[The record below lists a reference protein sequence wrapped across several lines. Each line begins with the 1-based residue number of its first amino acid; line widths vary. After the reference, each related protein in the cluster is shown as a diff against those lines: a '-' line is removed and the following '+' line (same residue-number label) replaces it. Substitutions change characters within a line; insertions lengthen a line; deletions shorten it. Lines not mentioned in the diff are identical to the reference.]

1 MNITPRTD
9 LALEIREKY
18 ENDNVE
24 ISGVKIKEEYLSNK
38 KIKVSIVD
46 IVNEHGAYIMQ
57 RDMGRYI
64 TIENLL
70 GDKGAHLDK
79 EGLKETLVKHLQELT
94 KDIESKKILVVGL
107 GNKDVTPDSLGPLVT
122 EQIFVTRH
130 LIKEYGNDF
139 QEENKI
145 ENIAAIAPGV
155 MGQTGMEAKEIIKAI
170 VNDMDIN
177 LVIVIDALAARSV
190 YRLNTTIQLT
200 NTGISP
206 GSGVGNNRKALN
218 SDSLGIPVIA
228 IGVPTVVDA
237 YTIVND
243 MLENFMEKQG
253 FNSEEI
259 SSFNQEIRTENI
271 INMFVTPKDIDEA
284 VKDISRII
292 ADSINEF

>member
-24 ISGVKIKEEYLSNK
+24 ISGVKIKEEYSSNK

-46 IVNEHGAYIMQ
+46 IVNKHGASIMQ
-57 RDMGRYI
+57 RDVGRYV
-64 TIENLL
+64 TIENMI
-70 GDKGAHLDK
+70 KGTDSELDK
-79 EGLKETLVKHLQELT
+79 EGLKIVLIRHLQELT

-139 QEENKI
+139 QEKNKI

-170 VNDMDIN
+170 VKDMDIN
-177 LVIVIDALAARSV
+177 LVIVIDALASRSV

-218 SDSLGIPVIA
+218 SDSLGIPIIA

-243 MLENFMEKQG
+243 MLEHFMEKQG
-253 FNSEEI
+253 FNPDEI

>member
-46 IVNEHGAYIMQ
+46 IANEHGAYIMQ

-79 EGLKETLVKHLQELT
+79 EGLKETLVRHLQELT

-139 QEENKI
+139 QEENEI

-190 YRLNTTIQLT
+190 YRLNSTIQLT

-218 SDSLGIPVIA
+218 SHSLGIPVIA

-253 FNSEEI
+253 FNPEEI

>member
-79 EGLKETLVKHLQELT
+79 EGLKETLVRHLQELT

-139 QEENKI
+139 QEENEI

-206 GSGVGNNRKALN
+206 GSGVGNHRKALN

>member
-24 ISGVKIKEEYLSNK
+24 ISGVKIKEEYSSNK

-46 IVNEHGAYIMQ
+46 IVNKHGASIMQ
-57 RDMGRYI
+57 RDVGRYV
-64 TIENLL
+64 TIENMI
-70 GDKGAHLDK
+70 KGTDSELDK
-79 EGLKETLVKHLQELT
+79 EGLKKVLIRHLQELT

-170 VNDMDIN
+170 VKDMDIN

-218 SDSLGIPVIA
+218 SDSLGIPIIA

-243 MLENFMEKQG
+243 MLEHFMEKQR
-253 FNSEEI
+253 FNPDEI

>member
-79 EGLKETLVKHLQELT
+79 EGLKETLVRHLQELT

-139 QEENKI
+139 QEENEI

>member
-46 IVNEHGAYIMQ
+46 IANEHGAYIMQ

-79 EGLKETLVKHLQELT
+79 EGLKETLVRHLQELT

-122 EQIFVTRH
+122 EQIFATRH

-139 QEENKI
+139 QEENEI

-190 YRLNTTIQLT
+190 YRLNSTIQLT

-218 SDSLGIPVIA
+218 SHSLGIPVIA

-253 FNSEEI
+253 FNPEEI

>member
-79 EGLKETLVKHLQELT
+79 EGLKETLVRHLQELT
-94 KDIESKKILVVGL
+94 KDIESKKVLVVGL

-139 QEENKI
+139 QEENEI

>member
-79 EGLKETLVKHLQELT
+79 EGLKETLVRHLQELT
-94 KDIESKKILVVGL
+94 KDIESKKVLVVGL

-122 EQIFVTRH
+122 EKIFVTRH

-139 QEENKI
+139 QEENEI

>member
-79 EGLKETLVKHLQELT
+79 EGLKETLVRHLQELT

-259 SSFNQEIRTENI
+259 SSFNQEIRTENF

>member
-1 MNITPRTD
+1 MNTTPRTD

-79 EGLKETLVKHLQELT
+79 EGLKETLVRHLQELT

>member
-79 EGLKETLVKHLQELT
+79 EGLKETLVRHLQELT

-139 QEENKI
+139 QEENEI

-259 SSFNQEIRTENI
+259 SSFNQEIRTENF

>member
-24 ISGVKIKEEYLSNK
+24 ISGVKIKEEYSSNK

-46 IVNEHGAYIMQ
+46 IVNKHGASIMQ
-57 RDMGRYI
+57 RDVGRYV
-64 TIENLL
+64 TIENMI
-70 GDKGAHLDK
+70 KGTDSELDK
-79 EGLKETLVKHLQELT
+79 EGLKKVLIRHLQELT

-170 VNDMDIN
+170 VKDMDIN

-218 SDSLGIPVIA
+218 SDSLGIPIIA
-228 IGVPTVVDA
+228 IGVSTVVDA

-243 MLENFMEKQG
+243 MLEHFMEKQG
-253 FNSEEI
+253 FNPDEI

>member
-24 ISGVKIKEEYLSNK
+24 ISGVKIKEEYSSNK

-46 IVNEHGAYIMQ
+46 IVNKHGASIMQ
-57 RDMGRYI
+57 RDVGRYV
-64 TIENLL
+64 TIENMI
-70 GDKGAHLDK
+70 KGTDSDLDK
-79 EGLKETLVKHLQELT
+79 EGLKKVLIRHLQELT

-170 VNDMDIN
+170 VKDMDIN

-218 SDSLGIPVIA
+218 SDSLGIPIIA

-243 MLENFMEKQG
+243 MLEHFMEKPG
-253 FNSEEI
+253 FNPDEI

>member
-24 ISGVKIKEEYLSNK
+24 ISGVKIKEEYSSNK

-46 IVNEHGAYIMQ
+46 IVNKHGASIMQ
-57 RDMGRYI
+57 RDVGRYV
-64 TIENLL
+64 TIENMI
-70 GDKGAHLDK
+70 KGTDSELDK
-79 EGLKETLVKHLQELT
+79 EGLKKVLIRHLQELT

-170 VNDMDIN
+170 VKDMDIN

-218 SDSLGIPVIA
+218 SDSLGIPIIA

-243 MLENFMEKQG
+243 MLEHFMEKQG
-253 FNSEEI
+253 FNPDEI